1 MQNEL
6 FTPVAGIPTTP
17 THTPGPYKGQLMGNA
32 GNLGLCSTQTGE
44 TIACVM
50 SREWGDNQ
58 NAPDGLAALKN
69 FQLLRHAPDLLERLE
84 WLMNEAIPGGNR
96 FLIDMLPE
104 DKRDGYRKCA
114 DVLAR
119 ARGQS

>member
-1 MQNEL
+1 
-6 FTPVAGIPTTP
+6 
-17 THTPGPYKGQLMGNA
+17 MGNT
-32 GNLGLCSTQTGE
+32 GNLGLCSPQTGE